1 MSQPGE
7 YARDEDGDGFH
18 EVHVNAMAGVL
29 VAASLPAAPH
39 RGISQE
45 NLLFIW
51 NFSSSSIIPVQ
62 RGKDLSGSFMEF
74 LLPPV
79 PAAPQNPI

>member
-18 EVHVNAMAGVL
+18 EVHVNAMGVVL
-29 VAASLPAAPH
+29 AAASLPAAPH

-45 NLLFIW
+45 KLPLYLGFFEFIH
-51 NFSSSSIIPVQ
+51 NTRQ

-74 LLPPV
+74 LLPPAPAV
-79 PAAPQNPI
+79 PQKPI